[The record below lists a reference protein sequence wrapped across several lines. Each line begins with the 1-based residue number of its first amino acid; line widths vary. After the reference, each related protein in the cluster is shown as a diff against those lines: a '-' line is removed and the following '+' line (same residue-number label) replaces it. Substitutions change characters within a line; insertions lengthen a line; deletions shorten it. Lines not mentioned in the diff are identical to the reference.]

1 MPRAS
6 ATAERS
12 VLTGKFLWLLFL
24 WRKPSCRIGTRC
36 QFRMSCRSKISKTAI
51 MVATILSPRKL
62 CPLTP
67 RTWVY
72 SHPKTR
78 TSYVCPA
85 YDRMVADER
94 CPDLPLPDLI
104 ISLVHRAEH
113 TNACVEVVA
122 FSTAIAVEVCGS
134 RRKDEVCGLT
144 DSLPHHILISIAT
157 DARS

>member
-51 MVATILSPRKL
+51 MVATILSPRKS
-62 CPLTP
+62 CPLTL

-78 TSYVCPA
+78 TSYVYPA
-85 YDRMVADER
+85 YDAER
-94 CPDLPLPDLI
+94 LLTNVTQT
-104 ISLVHRAEH
+104 SLFL
-113 TNACVEVVA
+113 TSLSPS
-122 FSTAIAVEVCGS
+122 STEQSIRTRVL
-134 RRKDEVCGLT
+134 K
-144 DSLPHHILISIAT
+144 SLPSVQPSQLKSVVHIAKT
-157 DARS
+157 RFVA